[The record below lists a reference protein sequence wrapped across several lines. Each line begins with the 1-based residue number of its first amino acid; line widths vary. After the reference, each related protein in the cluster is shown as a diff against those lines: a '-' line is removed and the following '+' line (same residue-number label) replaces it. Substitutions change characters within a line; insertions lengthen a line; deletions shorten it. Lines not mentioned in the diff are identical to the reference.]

1 MQTFTASRLSDDN
14 SLFPCKIIVCSDKIT
29 VRIPGLFGNKD
40 KDIRFDK
47 ISEVSVD
54 TRLVGYSTITFY
66 TTGTGVVRA
75 HGFTKSEVKEIKEL
89 IESDNEDSTER
100 ESEPD
105 DLDNETSDSNN
116 DDSDE
121 YDSKQSRGGVF
132 LDESSDNYEVSEA
145 LKLISEAKRRGEDYI
160 EVWNS
165 DLEKGNAKILAKMG
179 YNVIAN
185 EMDSNWNI
193 SW

>member
-1 MQTFTASRLSDDN
+1 
-14 SLFPCKIIVCSDKIT
+14 
-29 VRIPGLFGNKD
+29 
-40 KDIRFDK
+40 
-47 ISEVSVD
+47 
-54 TRLVGYSTITFY
+54 
-66 TTGTGVVRA
+66 
-75 HGFTKSEVKEIKEL
+75 VKEIKEL